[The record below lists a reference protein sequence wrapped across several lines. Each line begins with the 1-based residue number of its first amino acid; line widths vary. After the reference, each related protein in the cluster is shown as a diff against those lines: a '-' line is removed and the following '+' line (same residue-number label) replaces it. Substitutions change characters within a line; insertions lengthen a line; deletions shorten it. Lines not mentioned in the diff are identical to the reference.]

1 MQLERTFVMVKPDGV
16 QRGLVGTVI
25 DRLERRGLRLVGLKL
40 MRVDEELARRH
51 YEAHRDRPFFPGLV
65 AFITSSPVVA
75 MVWEG
80 RSAVAVV
87 RSLMGATDPVAAAP
101 GTLRGDL
108 ALDVGMNLVH
118 GSDSPAAAEREIALF
133 FRPEELLD
141 YRRDVDRWL
150 CEE

>member
-1 MQLERTFVMVKPDGV
+1 MERTFVMVKPDGV